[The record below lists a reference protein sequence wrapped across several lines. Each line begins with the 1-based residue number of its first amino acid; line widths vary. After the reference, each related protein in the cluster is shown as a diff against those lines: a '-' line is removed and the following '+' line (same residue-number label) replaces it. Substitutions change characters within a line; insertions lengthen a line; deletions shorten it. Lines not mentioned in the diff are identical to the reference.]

1 MPLPIPMPDKIIM
14 PLGFITDSNGDQS
27 ARIRLGRIADADH
40 IPPGTPVIYLGH
52 AYTDAGRADC
62 VMYGAVAEIGRITAV
77 VNFYRRETPGH
88 WPPGQNPL
96 IFGNPV
102 YLADPNYT
110 TQPATHRLATPDEV
124 DRLMALAADYRAET
138 GEPTIAI
145 GIKPMPPP

>member
-1 MPLPIPMPDKIIM
+1 MPVPDKIIM
-14 PLGFITDSNGDQS
+14 PLGFITEINGDQS
-27 ARIRLGRIADADH
+27 ARIRLGRVADADH
-40 IPPGTPVIYLGH
+40 ILPGTPVIYLGH

-62 VMYGAVAEIGRITAV
+62 VLYGSVTEIGRITAV
-77 VNFYRRETPGH
+77 VNFYRRQAPDH
-88 WPPGQNPL
+88 WPPGQNPI

-102 YLADPNYT
+102 YLADLNYT

-145 GIKPMPPP
+145 GVKPLPPP